1 MKLYE
6 KFNFLTCII
15 LFYSYSLSVGA
26 KEKVIIIADE
36 ISVSNQGVKLI
47 ATGNVKIQYGDYQLN
62 TTELTY
68 DKEKNLLSANHPIE
82 LKNKNVFKIIAS
94 SAEISDDFKKIIAS
108 HASALIEKT
117 FYVRS
122 QKMVRFKNG
131 QSSFYSSIG
140 TTCEVCPSSPV
151 PMWQIK
157 SEMIRHDSKK
167 HQLHFKN
174 ARMEFLGLPVFYTPY
189 LRIPEPGV
197 KRATGLLTPK
207 ILTSDLLGV
216 GLKQP
221 FYLNLSR
228 SSDVT
233 FSLLKT
239 SKTEKKLKP
248 QLNFKLSDKDL
259 LVVDSIAKYY
269 SINIDSGEINW
280 SKNSTYPF
288 NSEIK
293 KYKDKFFVVDYKNT
307 LRCYYVD
314 DGSECWN
321 LQTEDSFTISNS
333 KFSLIIIEDMVIF
346 NNSIGDITAVDIE
359 TGMITWQLP
368 TQSSSII
375 NETYNFKIS
384 KLVSDNKSIYFS
396 NNKNEFY
403 SIDVKTGVTNWIND
417 INSNLTPIIIG
428 NLLFTVS
435 NNGYLYVIEKDKGN
449 IIRITDLYINYKIK
463 KRKNINPVG
472 FAIGNS
478 KLFLTNTDGN
488 MIFVDLRLGN
498 ITGIEKVTGNLTS
511 KPFIFNQN
519 LFVIRN
525 GSIVQ
530 YN

>member
-1 MKLYE
+1 VNRLAVLILSFFLVNNCS
-6 KFNFLTCII
+6 FNENSGIWKDKQKALEDQKNI
-15 LFYSYSLSVGA
+15 
-26 KEKVIIIADE
+26 EKVFLDKELVTSEFNQELEIDLANIKTNNKIIDNKNNFGSQNYE
-36 ISVSNQGVKLI
+36 GLFNKVGNYKFSKLE
-47 ATGNVKIQYGDYQLN
+47 NVNQLN
-62 TTELTY
+62 FKPIFLDNGLIFF
-68 DKEKNLLSANHPIE
+68 DKKGS
-82 LKNKNVFKIIAS
+82 IIRF
-94 SAEISDDFKKIIAS
+94 DN
-108 HASALIEKT
+108 
-117 FYVRS
+117 S
-122 QKMVRFKNG
+122 QKILWKKN
-131 QSSFYSSIG
+131 Y
-140 TTCEVCPSSPV
+140 
-151 PMWQIK
+151 
-157 SEMIRHDSKK
+157 
-167 HQLHFKN
+167 
-174 ARMEFLGLPVFYTPY
+174 Y
-189 LRIPEPGV
+189 
-197 KRATGLLTPK
+197 
-207 ILTSDLLGV
+207 
-216 GLKQP
+216 
-221 FYLNLSR
+221 
-228 SSDVT
+228 
-233 FSLLKT
+233 

-248 QLNFKLSDKDL
+248 QLNFKLSGKDL